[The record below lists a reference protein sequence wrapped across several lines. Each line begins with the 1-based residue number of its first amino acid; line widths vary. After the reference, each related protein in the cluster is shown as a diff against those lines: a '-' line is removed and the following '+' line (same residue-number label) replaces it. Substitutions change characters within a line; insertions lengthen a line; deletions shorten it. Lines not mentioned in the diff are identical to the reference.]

1 MIEVSG
7 HWLFHGP
14 NMLLAA
20 LLYTLL
26 GRYILSLVFR
36 VNSDLVIWRVFR
48 QVTDPVLRATRALTP
63 AVAPDPVVMLF
74 AAVWLIALR
83 MAWFLVAA
91 LYGFLPGVGG

>member
-26 GRYILSLVFR
+26 GRYILGLFFR
-36 VNSDLVIWRVFR
+36 QNSDLVIWRVFR
-48 QVTDPVLRATRALTP
+48 QVTDPVLHAARAVTP
-63 AVAPDPVVMLF
+63 AIVPDAAVMLF

-83 MAWFLVAA
+83 MAWFLAA
-91 LYGFLPGVGG
+91 AMYGFLPGLAG